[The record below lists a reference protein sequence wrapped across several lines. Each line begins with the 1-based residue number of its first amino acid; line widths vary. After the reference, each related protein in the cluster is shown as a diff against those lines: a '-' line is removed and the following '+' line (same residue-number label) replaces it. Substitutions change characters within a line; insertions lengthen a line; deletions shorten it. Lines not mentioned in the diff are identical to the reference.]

1 MGKDRR
7 PEAILLGSADRRMD
21 INLQKLAPAVGSTPS
36 TLCKWRKNGFPEP
49 VKIFARLC
57 RERGMTREQIGK
69 MVEEMVS
76 R

>member
-1 MGKDRR
+1 MGRTA
-7 PEAILLGSADRRMD
+7 EELLLGATSDERRRCVD
-21 INLQKLAPAVGSTPS
+21 VNLTTLAPVVGSSPS

-57 RERGMTREQIGK
+57 RERGLTREQIGAI
-69 MVEEMVS
+69 VENM